1 MYVRKIKFVAKTK
14 MGLHVGFLFILLEI
28 ASFSWCYYFAKKT
41 LDKTDFEI
49 QSAEKNG
56 KSITLHLSQSDDDPV
71 ALQPMTTA
79 SNSSID
85 TTTDATK
92 QEEELPIDV
101 QDRIM
106 KELDILNETID
117 KLEARRLAR
126 EEIN

>member
-1 MYVRKIKFVAKTK
+1 
-14 MGLHVGFLFILLEI
+14 
-28 ASFSWCYYFAKKT
+28 
-41 LDKTDFEI
+41 
-49 QSAEKNG
+49 
-56 KSITLHLSQSDDDPV
+56 
-71 ALQPMTTA
+71 MTTA
-79 SNSSID
+79 SNRSID

>member
-1 MYVRKIKFVAKTK
+1 MERV
-14 MGLHVGFLFILLEI
+14 
-28 ASFSWCYYFAKKT
+28 
-41 LDKTDFEI
+41 
-49 QSAEKNG
+49 
-56 KSITLHLSQSDDDPV
+56 LHLSQSDDDPV

-79 SNSSID
+79 SNRSID